1 MSTSLLYHAFG
12 IRGYNY
18 KNTKYEGGSVHF
30 NIEQERNTFR
40 CPCCRSRDVKP
51 KGKVTRKFKSTPI
64 GRKAV
69 FIVLM
74 VQRVLCMNCGVLRQ
88 VKVDFADERR
98 SYTKG
103 FERYVLELSKH
114 MTIKDVAAH
123 LGVSWDVIKNI
134 QKCNLN
140 RRFARPKLGKLKR
153 IAIDEICIGKGHKY
167 LTIVLD
173 LESGAVVFVGDGKG
187 VDALEPFW
195 KRLRRS
201 TARKIKAVA
210 IDMSPAYISAIGKN
224 LPNASIVFDHFHI
237 IKLFNDKL
245 SNLRRGLFREAT
257 DLLKKNVLKG
267 TRWLLLT
274 GQENLDDE
282 RNEGA
287 RLQEA
292 LKLNEPLAVAYYMKE
307 DLRRL
312 WDWTDKKTAEWHL
325 DSWIA
330 MARASKIPMLDK
342 FANTLSAHRTGVLAY
357 FDHRISTGPL
367 EGTNNKIKTMK
378 RQAYGY
384 RDMEFF
390 KLKILGIH
398 ETRYALVG

>member
-1 MSTSLLYHAFG
+1 
-12 IRGYNY
+12 
-18 KNTKYEGGSVHF
+18 
-30 NIEQERNTFR
+30 
-40 CPCCRSRDVKP
+40 
-51 KGKVTRKFKSTPI
+51 
-64 GRKAV
+64 
-69 FIVLM
+69 
-74 VQRVLCMNCGVLRQ
+74 
-88 VKVDFADERR
+88 
-98 SYTKG
+98 
-103 FERYVLELSKH
+103 

-187 VDALEPFW
+187 VDALELFW

-325 DSWIA
+325 DSHGQSLEDSH
-330 MARASKIPMLDK
+330 AR
-342 FANTLSAHRTGVLAY
+342 
-357 FDHRISTGPL
+357 
-367 EGTNNKIKTMK
+367 
-378 RQAYGY
+378 
-384 RDMEFF
+384 
-390 KLKILGIH
+390 
-398 ETRYALVG
+398 